1 MLALVKKTMQSD
13 AGTLQAGDTVDVS
26 TWRNVK
32 SLISNRYIEL
42 IHDAPAP
49 KAKKAEEP
57 KVEESKA
64 EKEEA
69 KVAKPKATKK

>member
-13 AGTLQAGDTVDVS
+13 KGILHAGDTVDVS
-26 TWRNVK
+26 DWRNVK
-32 SLISNRYIEL
+32 SLVSNRYIEL
-42 IHDAPAP
+42 IQDAPAP
-49 KAKKAEEP
+49 KAK

-64 EKEEA
+64 EKEEVTEV

>member
-13 AGTLQAGDTVDVS
+13 KGILQAGDTVDVS

-32 SLISNRYIEL
+32 SLVSNRYIEL

-49 KAKKAEEP
+49 KAKKVDEP
-57 KVEESKA
+57 KVAEPKV

-69 KVAKPKATKK
+69 KEVKPKATKK